1 MKYTLAD
8 RFTQLHSA
16 RQSKLVRSR
25 YCAALTIPSL
35 LPPEGWTEEMLLP
48 SPFSSVGSRG
58 VTSLASR
65 MLSAMIPVNDTPF
78 FKFNLKS
85 GVEPTNEINS
95 YLETMSYQV
104 YRKLAA
110 SNLREVV
117 YQAIQSLVV
126 VGDSL
131 VHIEDDYRFR
141 TTRLDHYVVQRAVD
155 GTVQEIIYVE
165 YELTDPDVISNNAYI
180 PTTTKMGYEKQFCQL
195 VRNKKDTW
203 DYKKEDADGNE
214 LSKGTYEV
222 CPCTALRWYG
232 VAGENY
238 GRSHSEDT
246 LGDLQS
252 LDSYTK
258 AMLDGMAAATAFWMC
273 LDPSGITEIDD
284 ISNQSNGSWVPA
296 RKEDVFVLSP
306 SQTMNPQIAAAQAA
320 VETMR
325 REIGQAFLMTAAAL
339 PSGDRVTA
347 TAVRMIGSELETV
360 LGGAFGAIARDLMEP
375 IIKRVIFL
383 MIEDNQLDKRMYNQF
398 FNKDGTLTVEVV
410 TGLQALSRDTDLQ
423 KLMQMGEMVRNLPP
437 EALQAF
443 KWEEYAKALISS
455 LGFDSRNWVI
465 SEEEKNQKIQEEQA
479 RQAQAMAQQ
488 QSQAASTQ
496 VMAAAGAK
504 AAEMDLQQNGG
515 QGIANVLQNSGV
527 DMSSFQG
534 GNGLQ
539 QQQ

>member
-1 MKYTLAD
+1 MIYTLQD

-16 RQSKLVRSR
+16 RQSKLTRAR

-104 YRKLAA
+104 YRKLST

-117 YQAIQSLVV
+117 YNAIQSLIV

-131 VHIEDDYRFR
+131 VHLGDDYRFS
-141 TTRLDHYVVQRAVD
+141 TTRLDNYVVQRRVD

-165 YELTDPDVISNNAYI
+165 YELQDADVVSNHAYLPNTD
-180 PTTTKMGYEKQFCQL
+180 KLGYSKQYCQL
-195 VRNKKDTW
+195 MRNADDQW
-203 DYKKEDADGNE
+203 DYKKEDTDGNQIA
-214 LSKGTYEV
+214 SGTYEV
-222 CPCTALRWYG
+222 CPVTALRWYG

-238 GRSHSEDT
+238 GRSHCEDT

-284 ISNQSNGSWVPA
+284 IASQSNGSWVAA

-306 SQTMNPQIAAAQAA
+306 SQTMNPQLSSAQTA

-325 REIGQAFLMTAAAL
+325 REIGQAFLMTGAAL

-375 IIKRVIFL
+375 IIKRLIFL
-383 MIEDNQLDKRMYNQF
+383 MIEDTQLDKRMYNQF

-437 EALQAF
+437 EALQSF
-443 KWEEYAKALISS
+443 KWEEYAKALITS

-465 SEEEKNQKIQEEQA
+465 SAEEMEAKAQA
-479 RQAQAMAQQ
+479 AQAQAMQAQQ
-488 QSQAASTQ
+488 AQAAQQTSNQIMANVGTQ
-496 VMAAAGAK
+496 AAQ
-504 AAEMDLQQNGG
+504 MDLQQNGG
-515 QGIANVLQNSGV
+515 AGIANVLSQQGV
-527 DMSSFQG
+527 DMSQFQG
-534 GNGLQ
+534 GA
-539 QQQ
+539 